1 MAQLFFFHGL
11 ESGPHGSKYHLL
23 KAVYPELHAPDFQG
37 MDLAA
42 RLAHAEHETRG
53 LSGVTLVG
61 SSFGGLLAAR
71 LYSLY
76 PERFKSLL
84 LLAPAVHT
92 EEGDRVNELPPA
104 ARVRVIHGDADE
116 VVPHAKVAEFCK
128 RFGLELITVA
138 DEHRLAAAGSQNMIL
153 SALAVIYRTRT

>member
-1 MAQLFFFHGL
+1 MSQLFFFHGL
-11 ESGPHGSKYHLL
+11 ESGPHGSKYHLM
-23 KAVYPELHAPDFQG
+23 KAVHPELQAPDFQG
-37 MDLAA
+37 MDLAQ
-42 RLAHAEHETRG
+42 RLAVAEQETRG

-92 EEGDRVNELPPA
+92 EEGEQVSEMPPA
-104 ARVRVIHGDADE
+104 SRVRVIHGNADE
-116 VVPHAKVAEFCK
+116 VVPHDKVADFCK
-128 RFGLELITVA
+128 RFGIQLITVA
-138 DEHRLAAAGSQNMIL
+138 DSHRLAAEGSQDMIL
-153 SALAVIYRTRT
+153 SALSDIYSTRN